1 MDGTAV
7 GVLGKARDLIESG
20 WCKGS
25 LTDGEGNYCLRAAV
39 GIAAGVYT
47 QSESGEVGFLPSIE
61 CGLEALKRDL
71 HAVQL
76 LKDFLPEG
84 TTSIV
89 IFNDQRGTT
98 KEDVLAVMDKAIASV
113 AL

>member
-1 MDGTAV
+1 MDVKTV
-7 GVLGKARDLIESG
+7 EVLGEARDLIESG
-20 WCKGS
+20 WCKGT
-25 LTDGEGNYCLRAAV
+25 LTDGEGSYCLRAAV
-39 GIAAGVYT
+39 GIAAGVYSIET
-47 QSESGEVGFLPSIE
+47 SGDVGFLPSID
-61 CGLEALKRDL
+61 CGLEAMKRDL

-89 IFNDQRGTT
+89 VFNDQSGTT